1 MAGAKLQR
9 TLHSVQVRLWAS
21 ECLGIDGTPPTDVL
35 LTTLAA
41 FTIIFTLIRLVVGNF
56 KESKDPWVVL
66 IYEFYGQN
74 PTSAYLMDLL
84 FIIAYFAVALAIYH
98 ADIGNMG
105 QSWMPSVRFIVILAL
120 VIVVLNML
128 IRGITTMMVDSNPNA
143 HYIQFFHKWGNAMG
157 FWAIVWDWFYLGLI
171 ALLAFTLIAFGLYNN
186 MWVIAGFWLIVTYYF
201 LTISE

>member
-1 MAGAKLQR
+1 MTILCPY
-9 TLHSVQVRLWAS
+9 V
-21 ECLGIDGTPPTDVL
+21 ENTPPTEVL

-41 FTIIFTLIRLVVGNF
+41 FTIVFTLIRLVVGNF
-56 KESKDPWVVL
+56 KNSKDHRSLL

-84 FIIAYFAVALAIYH
+84 FIISYFAVALAIYH
-98 ADIGNMG
+98 SDIGNMG

-120 VIVVLNML
+120 VIVVLNMS
-128 IRGITTMMVDSNPNA
+128 IRVLTTMMVDSSPNA

-171 ALLAFTLIAFGLYNN
+171 AALAFTLIASGLYNN
-186 MWVIAGFWLIVTYYF
+186 KWVIAGFWLIVTYYF